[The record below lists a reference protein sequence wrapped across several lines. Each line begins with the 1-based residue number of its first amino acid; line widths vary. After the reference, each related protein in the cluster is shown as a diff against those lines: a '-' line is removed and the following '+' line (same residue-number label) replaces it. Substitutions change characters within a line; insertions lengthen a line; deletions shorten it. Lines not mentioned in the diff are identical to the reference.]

1 MDDEPELATI
11 PEIEDDAPDRK
22 VKDRDAELTT
32 RKSIREDAE
41 EVIGDVD
48 KGFERKRDRAEAI
61 KDHWSAY
68 NNQLSDRQFYNGTSM
83 VCVPFIHDAVEA
95 RKTRFANQLFP
106 PSGKFVEVV
115 TENGDIPHAT
125 VSLLEYY
132 VRRLNLKTQVVEPL
146 CVNGD
151 NEGQYSIYVGWDK
164 ITREVT
170 RKIRKPVEMEGME
183 VPADVAEPID
193 DMETK
198 EVEDAGPVVEVLLD
212 NDLLVL
218 PATARSIDHA
228 IESGGS
234 VTILRRWSKAEI
246 KRRKA
251 KKEISSKAADELMEA
266 MGQNPSA
273 KDRDT
278 AKAQGRAAG
287 VKVQHDDKVAYVYE
301 TWAKMDVG
309 GGERKLCRIY
319 AAGREHVLSVRRC
332 PYWCDQVPVLSIAV
346 DKQSGVFNGR
356 APVADVLDLWILAND
371 MTNEAADSAHYS
383 AAPIIMS
390 DPTKNPR
397 VSSLVFSPLAV
408 WLTSPNDTS
417 FAKIPEM
424 WREGF
429 ERVLEVRAQIFQT
442 LGVNPSMIPGT
453 TGGKN
458 KKNQAEVA
466 QEQQVDI
473 LTTISAVE
481 VIEDNILT
489 PLISRILEYDHQYRD
504 DTLTIRGFGEVG
516 RKVIME
522 EIEPQQVHRRYD
534 FRWFG
539 VEGARNAAQMQQQ
552 IAAVNVVRGIP
563 PQQYPGYKLNLAPVI
578 TQMFENVFG
587 PRIAPLVFTED
598 TPITVDPNIEND
610 MMIHGFDV
618 KVHAA
623 DEDMQHLQAHM
634 QAVQQTMDPH
644 GTLRK
649 HMGEHQHQLQMKQQA
664 QQQMKAGPP
673 QGGAPGGGPAPGG
686 QPSGPQSQPGAPG
699 QIPPDQMA
707 AAGAPQMPRK

>member
-11 PEIEDDAPDRK
+11 PQIEDDAPDRK

-41 EVIGDVD
+41 EIIGDVD
-48 KGFERKRDRAEAI
+48 KGFERKKERAEAI
-61 KDHWSAY
+61 KDHWNAY
-68 NNQLSDRQFYNGTSM
+68 ENKLSDRQFYNGTSM
-83 VCVPFIHDAVEA
+83 IAVPFIHDAVEA

-106 PSGKFVEVV
+106 PSSKFVEVV
-115 TENGDIPHAT
+115 TEDGEIHHAT
-125 VSLLEYY
+125 ISLLEYY
-132 VRRLNLKTQVVEPL
+132 IRRLHLKTQVVEPM

-151 NEGQYSIYVGWDK
+151 CEGQYSIYVGWDEV
-164 ITREVT
+164 TREVT
-170 RKIRKPVEMEGME
+170 RKIRKPVEVEGME
-183 VPADVAEPID
+183 VPEDVAEPVD

-198 EVEDAGPVVEVLLD
+198 EVKDAGPVVEVLLD

-218 PATARSIDHA
+218 PFTARSIEHA
-228 IESGGS
+228 IEAGGS

-251 KKEISSKAADELMEA
+251 KKEISPKAADELLEA
-266 MGQNPSA
+266 MGNNPRA
-273 KDRDT
+273 RTQDT
-278 AKAQGRAAG
+278 AKEQGKAAG

-301 TWAKMDVG
+301 TWTKMDVG
-309 GGERKLCRIY
+309 AGERRLCRIY
-319 AAGREHVLSVRRC
+319 AAGREHVLSVKRC
-332 PYWCDQVPVLSIAV
+332 PYWCDQVPVLSVAI
-346 DKQSGVFNGR
+346 DKMAGVFNGR

-390 DPTKNPR
+390 DPAKNPR

-429 ERVLEVRAQIFQT
+429 ERVLEVRSQIFQT

-453 TGGKN
+453 TGGK
-458 KKNQAEVA
+458 KKMSQAEVA
-466 QEQQVDI
+466 QEQQVDV
-473 LTTISAVE
+473 LTTVSAIE
-481 VIEDNILT
+481 VIEENILT
-489 PLISRILEYDHQYRD
+489 PLLARIIEYDHQYRD
-504 DTLTIRGFGEVG
+504 NALTIRGFGEVG
-516 RKVIME
+516 RKVVME
-522 EIEPQQVHRRYD
+522 EIEPQQLHRRYD

-539 VEGARNAAQMQQQ
+539 VEAARNAAQMQQQ
-552 IAAVNVVRGIP
+552 ISAVNVVRGIP

-587 PRIAPLVFTED
+587 PRIAPLVFSKED
-598 TPITVDPNIEND
+598 PISVDPMIENE
-610 MMIHGFDV
+610 MMEHGFDV
-618 KVHAA
+618 KTHAG
-623 DEDMQHLQAHM
+623 DDDMQHLQAHM
-634 QAVQQTMDPH
+634 AAMKQTMDPH
-644 GTLRK
+644 GTLRR

-664 QQQMKAGPP
+664 QAQQGQGQP
-673 QGGAPGGGPAPGG
+673 GGAPGGPASGG
-686 QPSGPQSQPGAPG
+686 QPGPPQSQPGAPG
-699 QIPPDQMA
+699 QIPPDQLA

>member
-1 MDDEPELATI
+1 MTVDEDALAPQPTLDEAEPE
-11 PEIEDDAPDRK
+11 RK
-22 VKDRDAELTT
+22 AKDRDAELTS

-41 EVIGDVD
+41 EIIGDVD
-48 KGFERKRDRAEAI
+48 KGFERKKERAEAI
-61 KDHWSAY
+61 KDHWNAY
-68 NNQLSDRQFYNGTSM
+68 NNNLSDRQFYSGTSQ
-83 VCVPFIHDAVEA
+83 VAVPFIHDAVEA

-106 PSGKFVEVV
+106 PSSKFVEVV
-115 TENGDIPHAT
+115 TEDGEIPHAT
-125 VSLLEYY
+125 ISLLEYY
-132 VRRLNLKTQVVEPL
+132 IRRLHLKTQVVEPM

-151 NEGQYSIYVGWDK
+151 CEGQYSIYVGWDE

-170 RKIRKPVEMEGME
+170 RKIRKPVEVEGME
-183 VPADVAEPID
+183 VPEDVAEPVD

-198 EVEDAGPVVEVLLD
+198 EVKDAGPVVEVLLD

-218 PATARSIDHA
+218 PLTARSIEHA
-228 IESGGS
+228 IEAGGS

-251 KKEISSKAADELMEA
+251 KKEISSKAADELLEA
-266 MGQNPSA
+266 MGNNPRA
-273 KDRDT
+273 RTQDT
-278 AKAQGRAAG
+278 AKEQGKAAG

-309 GGERKLCRIY
+309 GGERRLCRIY
-319 AAGREHVLSVRRC
+319 AAGREHVLSVKRC
-332 PYWCDQVPVLSIAV
+332 PYWCDQVPVLSVAI
-346 DKQSGVFNGR
+346 DKQAGVFNGR

-390 DPTKNPR
+390 DPAKNPR
-397 VSSLVFSPLAV
+397 VSTMVYSPLAV
-408 WLTSPNDTS
+408 WLTSPQDTQ
-417 FAKIPEM
+417 FAKVPEM

-453 TGGKN
+453 TGGK
-458 KKNQAEVA
+458 KKMSQAEVA

-473 LTTISAVE
+473 LTTVSAIE
-481 VIEDNILT
+481 VIEENILT
-489 PLISRILEYDHQYRD
+489 PLLSRIIEYDHQYRD
-504 DTLTIRGFGEVG
+504 NALTIRGFGEVG
-516 RKVIME
+516 RKVVME
-522 EIEPQQVHRRYD
+522 EIEPQQLHRRYD

-539 VEGARNAAQMQQQ
+539 VEAARNAAQMQQQ

-587 PRIAPLVFTED
+587 PRIAPLVFSKED
-598 TPITVDPNIEND
+598 PISVDPMTEND
-610 MMIHGFDV
+610 MMEHGFDV
-618 KVHAA
+618 KTHAG
-623 DEDMQHLQAHM
+623 DDDMQHLQAHM
-634 QAVQQTMDPH
+634 QAMQQTMDPH
-644 GTLRK
+644 GTLRR

-664 QQQMKAGPP
+664 QAQQGQGQP
-673 QGGAPGGGPAPGG
+673 GGAPGGPAPGG
-686 QPSGPQSQPGAPG
+686 QPGPPQSQPGAPG